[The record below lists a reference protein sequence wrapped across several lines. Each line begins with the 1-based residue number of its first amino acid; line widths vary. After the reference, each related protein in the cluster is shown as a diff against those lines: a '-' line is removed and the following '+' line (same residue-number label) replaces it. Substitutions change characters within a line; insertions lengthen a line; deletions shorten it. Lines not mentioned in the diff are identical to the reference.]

1 MPPLLG
7 NVTTAYFNERKKTF
21 EEPKILGVN
30 NMLSYLFTF
39 PFFFFLE
46 ITHFKVRD
54 FLFCSR
60 VERRKIKG
68 LYFPLS
74 GD

>member
-7 NVTTAYFNERKKTF
+7 NVITAYFNERKKTF
-21 EEPKILGVN
+21 EKPKILGVN
-30 NMLSYLFTF
+30 NMFSYLFTF
-39 PFFFFLE
+39 PFFFWRSPILKSETFYSVPEL
-46 ITHFKVRD
+46 KG
-54 FLFCSR
+54 
-60 VERRKIKG
+60 RKIKG